1 MNTSE
6 AVALTDADPWK
17 YFWYVVF
24 GVIMTV
30 TAIPLF
36 VDFHMPVI
44 LSRVSLLVIHE
55 FSGFLFVG
63 HTLFSNIWAMRI
75 RMTQPT
81 ETGVWARGFL
91 RQLALGITLPMS
103 IVSPL
108 AGLFLME
115 YYGGLHANPW
125 AWDAYFAFWLMA
137 GISIV
142 PDVIRYG
149 RNRHS
154 ADPRHGVLSGAIR
167 GNFGTVM
174 VIYILWCMITKQALI
189 AGNIIPLVGNAY

>member
-1 MNTSE
+1 MNTTE
-6 AVALTDADPWK
+6 AVAQTDLDPQK
-17 YFWYVVF
+17 YFWY
-24 GVIMTV
+24 GVYVLVMAFSAV
-30 TAIPLF
+30 PLF
-36 VDFHMPVI
+36 MEVRLPTI
-44 LSRVSLLVIHE
+44 LSQVSLLVIHE

-75 RMTQPT
+75 RMTQPY
-81 ETGVWARGFL
+81 ETGVWARAFL
-91 RQLALGITLPMS
+91 RKLALGITFPTA
-103 IVSPL
+103 IISPL

-115 YYGGLHANPW
+115 YYGGLAANPW

-137 GISIV
+137 GVSIV

-167 GNFGTVM
+167 GNFGTLM
-174 VIYILWCMITKQALI
+174 VLYILWCMITKQALLS
-189 AGNIIPLVGNAY
+189 G

>member
-1 MNTSE
+1 MSTTADAVQSE
-6 AVALTDADPWK
+6 ADPQK
-17 YFWYVVF
+17 YLWYFVYVV
-24 GVIMTV
+24 IMVV
-30 TAIPLF
+30 TGIPMF
-36 VDFHMPVI
+36 VDVRMPLI
-44 LSRVSLLVIHE
+44 MSQVSLLVIHE

-75 RMTQPT
+75 RMTQPV

-91 RQLALGITLPMS
+91 RKLALSVTLPTA
-103 IVSPL
+103 IISPL

-115 YYGGLHANPW
+115 YYGGLAANPW
-125 AWDAYFAFWLMA
+125 AWNAYLAFWLMA

-154 ADPRHGVLSGAIR
+154 SNPRHGIVSGAIR

-174 VIYILWCMITKQALI
+174 VIYILWCMVTKEALI
-189 AGNIIPLVGNAY
+189 PVPFSAG

>member
-1 MNTSE
+1 MSTTADAVQSE
-6 AVALTDADPWK
+6 TDPQK
-17 YFWYVVF
+17 YLWYFVYVV
-24 GVIMTV
+24 IMVV
-30 TAIPLF
+30 TGIPMF
-36 VDFHMPVI
+36 VEVRMPLI
-44 LSRVSLLVIHE
+44 MSQVSLLVIHE

-75 RMTQPT
+75 RMTQPV

-91 RQLALGITLPMS
+91 RKLALSITLPTS
-103 IVSPL
+103 IISPL
-108 AGLFLME
+108 AGLLLME
-115 YYGGLHANPW
+115 YYGGLAANPW
-125 AWDAYFAFWLMA
+125 AWNAYLAFWLMA

-154 ADPRHGVLSGAIR
+154 SDPRHGVVSGAIR

-174 VIYILWCMITKQALI
+174 VIYILWCMVTKGALI
-189 AGNIIPLVGNAY
+189 PVPFSAG

>member
-1 MNTSE
+1 MSTTADAVQSE
-6 AVALTDADPWK
+6 ADPQK
-17 YFWYVVF
+17 YLWYFVYVV
-24 GVIMTV
+24 IMVV
-30 TAIPLF
+30 TGIPMF
-36 VDFHMPVI
+36 VEVRMPLI
-44 LSRVSLLVIHE
+44 MSQVSLLVIHE

-75 RMTQPT
+75 RMTQPV

-91 RQLALGITLPMS
+91 RKLALSITLPTS
-103 IVSPL
+103 IISPL
-108 AGLFLME
+108 AGLLLMR
-115 YYGGLHANPW
+115 YYGGLAANPW
-125 AWDAYFAFWLMA
+125 AWNAYLAFWLMA

-154 ADPRHGVLSGAIR
+154 SDPRHGVASGAIR

-174 VIYILWCMITKQALI
+174 VIYILWCMITKGALI
-189 AGNIIPLVGNAY
+189 PVPFYAG

>member
-1 MNTSE
+1 MSTTADAVQSE
-6 AVALTDADPWK
+6 ADPQK
-17 YFWYVVF
+17 YLWYFVYVV
-24 GVIMTV
+24 IMGV
-30 TAIPLF
+30 TAIPMF
-36 VDFHMPVI
+36 VEVRMPLI
-44 LSRVSLLVIHE
+44 MSQVSLLVIHE

-75 RMTQPT
+75 RMTQPV

-91 RQLALGITLPMS
+91 RKLALSITLPTS
-103 IVSPL
+103 IISPL

-115 YYGGLHANPW
+115 YYGGLAANPW
-125 AWDAYFAFWLMA
+125 AWNAYLAFWLMA

-154 ADPRHGVLSGAIR
+154 SDPRHGIASGAIR
-167 GNFGTVM
+167 GNFGTIM
-174 VIYILWCMITKQALI
+174 VIYILWCMVTKDALFPVPFS
-189 AGNIIPLVGNAY
+189 AG

>member
-1 MNTSE
+1 MNTLE
-6 AVALTDADPWK
+6 AVVETEIDSDPWK
-17 YFWYVVF
+17 YFWYFVF
-24 GVIMTV
+24 VVIMSV
-30 TAIPLF
+30 SAIPL
-36 VDFHMPVI
+36 VDTDFRMPVI
-44 LSRVSLLVIHE
+44 MSQVSLLVIHE
-55 FSGFLFVG
+55 FSGFLYVG
-63 HTLFSNIWAMRI
+63 HTFFSNIWAMRI
-75 RMTQPT
+75 RLTQPQ

-91 RQLALGITLPMS
+91 RKLALGITFPTS
-103 IVSPL
+103 IISPL

-137 GISIV
+137 GVSIV

-154 ADPRHGVLSGAIR
+154 KNPRHGVVSGAIR
-167 GNFGTVM
+167 GNFGTLM

-189 AGNIIPLVGNAY
+189 AGNLF

>member
-1 MNTSE
+1 MNATAEVVQSE
-6 AVALTDADPWK
+6 ADPQK
-17 YFWYVVF
+17 YFWYFVYVL
-24 GVIMTV
+24 IMGISAV
-30 TAIPLF
+30 PMFIEIRMPL
-36 VDFHMPVI
+36 I

-75 RMTQPT
+75 RMTQPV
-81 ETGVWARGFL
+81 EAGVWARGFL
-91 RQLALGITLPMS
+91 RKLALSITFPTS
-103 IVSPL
+103 IITPL
-108 AGLFLME
+108 AGLFLMS
-115 YYGGLHANPW
+115 YYGGLAANPW
-125 AWDAYFAFWLMA
+125 AWNAYLAFWLMA

-154 ADPRHGVLSGAIR
+154 RDPRHGVWSGAIR

-174 VIYILWCMITKQALI
+174 VIYILWCMVTKDALI
-189 AGNIIPLVGNAY
+189 SVPFTAS

>member
-1 MNTSE
+1 M
-6 AVALTDADPWK
+6 AVSA
-17 YFWYVVF
+17 V
-24 GVIMTV
+24 
-30 TAIPLF
+30 PLF
-36 VDFHMPVI
+36 IDIQLPEI
-44 LSRVSLLVIHE
+44 WSYTALLVIHE

-91 RQLALGITLPMS
+91 RKLALSVTFPTS
-103 IVSPL
+103 IISPL
-108 AGLFLME
+108 AGLYLMA
-115 YYGGLHANPW
+115 YLGGLRANPW

-137 GISIV
+137 GVSIV

-154 ADPRHGVLSGAIR
+154 SDPRHGVMSGAIR

-189 AGNIIPLVGNAY
+189 WG

>member
-1 MNTSE
+1 MSTTADAVQSE
-6 AVALTDADPWK
+6 ADPQK
-17 YFWYVVF
+17 YLWYFVYVV
-24 GVIMTV
+24 IMVV
-30 TAIPLF
+30 TGIPMF
-36 VDFHMPVI
+36 VEVRMPLI
-44 LSRVSLLVIHE
+44 MSQVSLLVIHE

-75 RMTQPT
+75 RMTQPV

-91 RQLALGITLPMS
+91 RKLALSITLPTS
-103 IVSPL
+103 IISPL

-115 YYGGLHANPW
+115 YYGGLIANPW
-125 AWDAYFAFWLMA
+125 AWNAYLAFWLMA

-154 ADPRHGVLSGAIR
+154 SNPRHGIVSGAIR

-174 VIYILWCMITKQALI
+174 VIYILWCMVTKEALI
-189 AGNIIPLVGNAY
+189 PVPFSAG

>member
-1 MNTSE
+1 MSTTADAVQSE
-6 AVALTDADPWK
+6 ADPQK
-17 YFWYVVF
+17 YLWYFVYVV
-24 GVIMTV
+24 IMVV
-30 TAIPLF
+30 TAIPMF
-36 VDFHMPVI
+36 VEVRMPLI
-44 LSRVSLLVIHE
+44 MSQVSLLVIHE

-75 RMTQPT
+75 RMTQPV

-91 RQLALGITLPMS
+91 RKLALSITLPTS
-103 IVSPL
+103 IISPL

-115 YYGGLHANPW
+115 YYGGLAANPW
-125 AWDAYFAFWLMA
+125 AWNAYLAFWLMA

-154 ADPRHGVLSGAIR
+154 SNPRHGIVSGAIR

-174 VIYILWCMITKQALI
+174 VIYILWCMVTKEALI
-189 AGNIIPLVGNAY
+189 PVPFSAG